1 MTLDELVSSGSRGS
15 LVQPGLSVPGCAG
28 RESRDQASGA
38 DGLCN
43 LPPLRGKG
51 FQHTAVPLTDLVPFC
66 EQRTGRIICSFAVGH
81 ELQGFL
87 QRVIQCNQDR
97 LVKEPCLNSLVVLPE
112 GQHLSL
118 RRETVITQTS
128 SICSTFQWESP
139 KSS

>member
-1 MTLDELVSSGSRGS
+1 MCPAVQDVSLETKPLELLACVTSRS
-15 LVQPGLSVPGCAG
+15 
-28 RESRDQASGA
+28 
-38 DGLCN
+38 
-43 LPPLRGKG
+43 LRGKD
-51 FQHTAVPLTDLVPFC
+51 FNTPLCLSLTWCLFC
-66 EQRTGRIICSFAVGH
+66 EQRTGRINCSFAVGH

-87 QRVIQCNQDR
+87 QRVIQCDQDR

-112 GQHLSL
+112 GRHLSL